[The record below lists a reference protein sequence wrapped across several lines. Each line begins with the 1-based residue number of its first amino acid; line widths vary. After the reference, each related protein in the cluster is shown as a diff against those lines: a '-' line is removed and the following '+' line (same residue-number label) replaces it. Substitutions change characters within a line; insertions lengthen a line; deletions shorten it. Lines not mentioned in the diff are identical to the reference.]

1 MMNISRCGD
10 SLSLVSVSY
19 CNISIIVIIDHAK
32 LLKYMISTHDIFI
45 LLLSTFIRKIM
56 TF

>member
-19 CNISIIVIIDHAK
+19 CNISIIVIIEYAK